1 MGTKAL
7 LAWMDIALKDLVSAK
22 KLAAPPNPQ
31 WETAVYHCQQSAEKA
46 TKALLILHGE
56 TPPKLHDI
64 GLLLDRF
71 AKFGD
76 ELNDL
81 ETVAE
86 RLTDFATKYR
96 YPNFDDDPL
105 TQEVVDSAIADADI
119 VFARAQAI
127 VEAYIKSEAAIT
139 NSPQKL

>member
-1 MGTKAL
+1 MGTEAL

-71 AKFGD
+71 GKFGD

-96 YPNFDDDPL
+96 YRNFDDDPL